1 MISLHQPGLAPAVN
15 ISIFG
20 SVQSTLYR
28 KECQMLQRPFDGGW
42 VIRLETGESVIDT
55 IIEFCEREGI
65 AAGTLS
71 GIGAVTSARLG
82 YYNQDTGKYTEMD
95 FEQEL
100 EVISLTGNI
109 SRKSDG
115 SLFPH
120 IHCVLSDT
128 DMSVFGGHLFKGLVG
143 PTLEIYMFTVPGEI
157 RRTARTGH
165 SLELL
170 DL

>member
-1 MISLHQPGLAPAVN
+1 
-15 ISIFG
+15 
-20 SVQSTLYR
+20 
-28 KECQMLQRPFDGGW
+28 MLQRPFDGGW
-42 VIRLETGESVIDT
+42 VIRLETGESVLDKIV
-55 IIEFCEREGI
+55 ELCEKEGI
-65 AAGTLS
+65 AAGSLS

-82 YYNQDTGKYTEMD
+82 YYNQETGKYTEKD
-95 FEQEL
+95 FDQEL

-120 IHCVLSDT
+120 IHCILSDK
-128 DMSVFGGHLFKGLVG
+128 DMSVFGGHLFQGFVGL
-143 PTLEIYMFTVPGEI
+143 TLEIYLFTVSGEI
-157 RRTARTGH
+157 HRAARPGH

>member
-1 MISLHQPGLAPAVN
+1 
-15 ISIFG
+15 
-20 SVQSTLYR
+20 
-28 KECQMLQRPFDGGW
+28 MLQRPFNGGW
-42 VIRLETGESVIDT
+42 VIRLESGESVIEK
-55 IIEFCEREGI
+55 IVEFCEKEGI
-65 AAGTLS
+65 AAGSLS

-82 YYNQDTGKYTEMD
+82 YYNQATGKYTERD
-95 FEQEL
+95 FQQEL

-128 DMSVFGGHLFKGLVG
+128 DMSVFGGHLFQGFVG
-143 PTLEIYMFTVPGEI
+143 PTLEIYLFTVPGEI
-157 RRTARTGH
+157 RRAARPGH